1 MSKKG
6 RLALAMVIVESTLA
20 GLWWNLIR
28 YGMDNPDRVTADFQ
42 QVIGQMMGTAMG
54 ALLGLGVLL
63 YFVAARSDRKAIEG
77 RLRR

>member
-6 RLALAMVIVESTLA
+6 RLALAMVIVESALA

-42 QVIGQMMGTAMG
+42 QVIGQTMGTAMG

-63 YFVAARSDRKAIEG
+63 YFVAARSDKAIEG
-77 RLRR
+77 RSRR